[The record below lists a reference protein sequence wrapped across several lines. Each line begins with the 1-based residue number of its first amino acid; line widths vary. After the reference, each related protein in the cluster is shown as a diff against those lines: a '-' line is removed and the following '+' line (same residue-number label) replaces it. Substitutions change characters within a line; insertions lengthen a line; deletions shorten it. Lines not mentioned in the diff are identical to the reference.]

1 MAWRWGW
8 FAPRLLL
15 KCSLRRPVRR
25 PSCVTCVT
33 FWRRARH
40 EMTMQREQQPPTNA
54 HMLLTRFSPS
64 YIEMNVRSCC
74 CASQSRWCTRAQ
86 DTSVGVGFAFPCFLS
101 KSGSF
106 AMSGIQVVIVVAVAV
121 AVVYA
126 YSWTTVHFG
135 IYIKGPAP
143 ATWTQEHAVAVCCYP
158 VPFFFH
164 GFLFCFC
171 LFFSR
176 SWFVSLLF
184 FRRFIHLLLLLLV
197 CYVLLLP
204 LGCNNCWEESA

>member
-1 MAWRWGW
+1 MW
-8 FAPRLLL
+8 FCWTAGPCGRLL
-15 KCSLRRPVRR
+15 PVQTHWY
-25 PSCVTCVT
+25 C
-33 FWRRARH
+33 
-40 EMTMQREQQPPTNA
+40 
-54 HMLLTRFSPS
+54 RF
-64 YIEMNVRSCC
+64 C
-74 CASQSRWCTRAQ
+74 CALIAFQGLKVQTYIQLRIRSFHRKNKVHLVAV
-86 DTSVGVGFAFPCFLS
+86 DADDAAAAGGGGVVVVVVVGVV
-101 KSGSF
+101 
-106 AMSGIQVVIVVAVAV
+106 VVIVVAVAV

-158 VPFFFH
+158 VPFFSTDSSSASVY
-164 GFLFCFC
+164 
-171 LFFSR
+171 FFSR